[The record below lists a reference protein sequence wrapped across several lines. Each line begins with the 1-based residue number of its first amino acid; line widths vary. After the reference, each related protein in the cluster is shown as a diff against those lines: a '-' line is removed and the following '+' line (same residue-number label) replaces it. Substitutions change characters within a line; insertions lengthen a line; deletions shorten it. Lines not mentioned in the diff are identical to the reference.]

1 MLAPPEWRGLGQA
14 LGSCDIGTNSMDP
27 FIAIRVYSHTDRAN
41 NVGLGALQI
50 RSMSRDSCDVTTQQP
65 SFLRLAVSV
74 ITVVLPHFGACPN
87 AATKRAERR
96 TVRSISSGNGRKKH
110 FAVYDVVRHCMASR
124 TRGHFCPESEPLQC
138 DSDSIPRKE
147 TG

>member
-50 RSMSRDSCDVTTQQP
+50 RSMSRDSCDVTTQQQP

-74 ITVVLPHFGACPN
+74 ITVVLPHFGACKTPLQ
-87 AATKRAERR
+87 RERR
-96 TVRSISSGNGRKKH
+96 EGQY
-110 FAVYDVVRHCMASR
+110 AASR
-124 TRGHFCPESEPLQC
+124 LVMAEKSTLRFMTIRS
-138 DSDSIPRKE
+138 
-147 TG
+147 